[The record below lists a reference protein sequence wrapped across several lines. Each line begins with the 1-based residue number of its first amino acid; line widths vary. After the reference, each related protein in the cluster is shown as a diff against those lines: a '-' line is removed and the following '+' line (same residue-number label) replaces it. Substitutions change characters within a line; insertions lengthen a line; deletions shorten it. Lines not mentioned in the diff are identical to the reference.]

1 MSVIVLVNGYI
12 LNTLRL
18 RFVYVIAEHRFQLD
32 TSYWSSQP
40 MSLRCAAVRLRFYTL
55 TGSTLQQSC
64 RKNST
69 RHHRTLSVP
78 VCCWLCCPGF
88 PIPVGCFDSSRLFAA
103 RLQTA
108 FVPIVRESTLLKAKV
123 PVCFFECRATVLSN
137 ASGRQLLKAW
147 KTPPFPEIGKINAVL

>member
-1 MSVIVLVNGYI
+1 MNVIVLVNGYI

-69 RHHRTLSVP
+69 RLLQDTFRVWLLLTLLS
-78 VCCWLCCPGF
+78 W
-88 PIPVGCFDSSRLFAA
+88 ISDSSRLL
-103 RLQTA
+103 RLLSA
-108 FVPIVRESTLLKAKV
+108 FCSSALKRFRSNSSWEYFVKTKGSSV
-123 PVCFFECRATVLSN
+123 FF
-137 ASGRQLLKAW
+137 W
-147 KTPPFPEIGKINAVL
+147 K

>member
-12 LNTLRL
+12 LNTLRF

-40 MSLRCAAVRLRFYTL
+40 MSLRCAAARLRFYTL

-69 RHHRTLSVP
+69 RLLQDTFRVWLLLTLLS
-78 VCCWLCCPGF
+78 W
-88 PIPVGCFDSSRLFAA
+88 ISDSSRLL
-103 RLQTA
+103 RLLSA
-108 FVPIVRESTLLKAKV
+108 FCCSALKRFRSNSSWEYFVETKGSSV
-123 PVCFFECRATVLSN
+123 FF
-137 ASGRQLLKAW
+137 W
-147 KTPPFPEIGKINAVL
+147 M